1 MPLEHREHF
10 IARVQKNN
18 RVQVPV
24 LIRWKNKL
32 NPGEILRVCVENSK
46 RKYFYARLSRDGR
59 LTIPR
64 IIVEELEVEPGDV
77 LKVAL
82 YPEGAR

>member
-1 MPLEHREHF
+1 MPLEREESF
-10 IARVQKNN
+10 IAKLQKNN
-18 RVQVPV
+18 RVQVPM

-32 NPGEILRVCVENSK
+32 TPGEILHVRVENSSIE
-46 RKYFYARLSRDGR
+46 YFYARLSRDGR

-64 IIVEELEVEPGDV
+64 IIVKELEIEPGDV
-77 LKVAL
+77 LKVTL